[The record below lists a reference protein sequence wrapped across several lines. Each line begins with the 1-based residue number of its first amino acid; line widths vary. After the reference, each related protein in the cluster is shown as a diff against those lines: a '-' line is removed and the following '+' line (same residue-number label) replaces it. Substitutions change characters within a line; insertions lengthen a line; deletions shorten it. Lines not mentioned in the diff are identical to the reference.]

1 MELNSKEKK
10 TECKIIITYNAEYWC
25 EVENNYYKL
34 LEIEDRDTTMKKER
48 DNNNPIEK
56 TIYKPPADHPW
67 RKNMISRNS
76 IRKSWNSGTNPEV

>member
-1 MELNSKEKK
+1 
-10 TECKIIITYNAEYWC
+10 
-25 EVENNYYKL
+25 
-34 LEIEDRDTTMKKER
+34 MKKER

-67 RKNMISRNS
+67 RKNMMSRNS